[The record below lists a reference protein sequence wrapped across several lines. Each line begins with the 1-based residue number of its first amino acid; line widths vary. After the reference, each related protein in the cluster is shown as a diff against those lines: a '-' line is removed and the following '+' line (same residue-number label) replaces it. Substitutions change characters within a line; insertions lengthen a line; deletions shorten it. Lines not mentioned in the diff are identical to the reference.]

1 MTANE
6 SFVSRRKIRAP
17 SNRSFGLVFAAV
29 FSLLGIWPIMRGQT
43 PHLWALFVAGGFLL
57 AALAFPATLTVPNR
71 LWQRVGLALHRVTAP
86 LAMSLMYYGAVVP
99 AGLLLKV
106 LKKDLLQLE
115 RDPTTVSYWIQRN
128 PPGPE
133 RGHGTRVIRL

>member
-1 MTANE
+1 
-6 SFVSRRKIRAP
+6 
-17 SNRSFGLVFAAV
+17 
-29 FSLLGIWPIMRGQT
+29 
-43 PHLWALFVAGGFLL
+43 
-57 AALAFPATLTVPNR
+57 

-133 RGHGTRVIRL
+133 RGSMSKQY